1 MRDINIYIENIE
13 EINMGFLSK
22 LFRRLKHKCCPGG
35 SGSGT
40 GGCKYK
46 SIKLVRDAAD
56 AIGVGFHR
64 SGWPYVF
71 KYLETV
77 HSRNGI
83 LFDDFVEQN
92 FCYKDKPTV
101 YREPWVGV
109 FHHPPTIP
117 YFGNLREDLLV
128 MMQKPEFI
136 ESAKN
141 LKMAF
146 ALSEHLAQFLRRYL
160 KCPVVVLK
168 HPCGIPNLKWTLER
182 YSRNRH
188 KTLIQVGYYLR
199 NTQLVNQIPLSSF
212 HKLRLWTK
220 KDWVREFD
228 ERVRK
233 YWAGIRREY
242 GGYTDMTFIPA
253 SHYDSYLSNNIV
265 VMEVFDASASNGVL
279 DCIVRNTP
287 IIINKNPAVVEYL
300 GENYPLYFKDP
311 SEIPG
316 IAKRAEE
323 AHEYLK
329 KMDKTWLNAELFVKQ
344 VLTHIE
350 SL

>member
-1 MRDINIYIENIE
+1 MRDINIYIQNIE
-13 EINMGFLSK
+13 KVNMTFLAK
-22 LFRRLKHKCCPGG
+22 LICRLKNGCCPGG

-40 GGCKYK
+40 GSHKYK
-46 SIKLVRDAAD
+46 SIKLVRDCED

-71 KYLETV
+71 KYLETIS
-77 HSRNGI
+77 SRKGI
-83 LFDDFVEQN
+83 LFDDFIEQN
-92 FCYKDKPTV
+92 FCYKDNPTV

-117 YFGNLREDLLV
+117 YFGNQRENLELV
-128 MMQKPEFI
+128 FKKPEFI

-141 LKMAF
+141 LKLAF
-146 ALSEHLAQFLRRYL
+146 ALSEHLAEFLRKHL

-168 HPCGIPNLKWTLER
+168 HPCAVPKLKWTPEK
-182 YSRNRH
+182 YNRNKH

-199 NTQLVNQIPLSSF
+199 NTQLINQIPLSKF
-212 HKLRLWTK
+212 HKLRLWTDK
-220 KDWVREFD
+220 VWVKEFD
-228 ERVRK
+228 ERVKK
-233 YWAGIRREY
+233 YYSAIRQEY
-242 GGYTDMTFIPA
+242 GGYSSMTFIPA
-253 SHYDSYLSNNIV
+253 SYYDSYLSSNIV

-300 GENYPLYFKDP
+300 GEDYPLYFTEP
-311 SEIPG
+311 SEIP
-316 IAKRAEE
+316 ALAERAEE

-329 KMDKTWLNAELFVKQ
+329 NMDKTWLSAELFVKE
-344 VLTHIE
+344 VLIHIE